1 MFVRDHNLFNKT
13 NNTGFTRCATSC
25 ATNLAIPSRED
36 DEVSP
41 SLTNTPVSRYLIR
54 PQFSIP
60 AGPNTGRPIP
70 SEETMNALNVTVEI
84 RLTLDHYSRS

>member
-1 MFVRDHNLFNKT
+1 ML
-13 NNTGFTRCATSC
+13 
-25 ATNLAIPSRED
+25 SRED

-60 AGPNTGRPIP
+60 DGPNTGRPIP
-70 SEETMNALNVTVEI
+70 SGETMNALNVTAEI
-84 RLTLDHYSRS
+84 RLTLDHYS